1 MKKNAGIFVCAII
14 GLVLIIT
21 EISAKKLI
29 TDNTE
34 NNIPINYNKLTN
46 NTKKQEINIKNENI
60 VFLGDSITEIYPI
73 DDIYDFINYLDDI
86 GVNKELLFI
95 IEKVFTNCKNENP
108 YQLLDTLIPYI
119 GKSKAYTHIKNK
131 SR

>member
-60 VFLGDSITEIYPI
+60 VF
-73 DDIYDFINYLDDI
+73 
-86 GVNKELLFI
+86 
-95 IEKVFTNCKNENP
+95 
-108 YQLLDTLIPYI
+108 
-119 GKSKAYTHIKNK
+119 
-131 SR
+131 